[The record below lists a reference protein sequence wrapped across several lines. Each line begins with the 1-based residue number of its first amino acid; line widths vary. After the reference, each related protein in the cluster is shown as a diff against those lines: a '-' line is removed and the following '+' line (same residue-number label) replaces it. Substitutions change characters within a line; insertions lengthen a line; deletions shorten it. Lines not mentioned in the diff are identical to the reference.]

1 MLANTGGKQEK
12 PPWENMSAVLQTHK
26 NQWYKKPLHWSILK
40 TQPTIF
46 FSHYE
51 EYFTKQTPSSSCSC
65 LHPARKRYK
74 ACPQTAF
81 QAAFNKIPKIWVPF
95 AMPYSVSRSRSKHL
109 DLNISVLFKKTLKG
123 RKCGCVLPDA
133 NLRGNGKRRGMEW
146 ASKKHN
152 DNQHHQLDSP
162 ARIMQFWIYI
172 LKY

>member
-109 DLNISVLFKKTLKG
+109 DLNISVLFKKPWKAESVVVFCLMQIWEEMG
-123 RKCGCVLPDA
+123 REGGWSEPVR
-133 NLRGNGKRRGMEW
+133 NTMTT
-146 ASKKHN
+146 STT
-152 DNQHHQLDSP
+152 S
-162 ARIMQFWIYI
+162 
-172 LKY
+172 